1 MLPRASTMMP
11 KAAARTACLDVA
23 EAGIAKLRP
32 VATHEAMSAAL
43 RHQLVTPEA
52 YLASELKS
60 PAKHEYVGG
69 AVYAMAGAKNIHHI
83 IAGNI
88 FLSLGTRLRGKKCR
102 PFNSDT
108 KVRVR
113 FPNHVRFYYP
123 DVQVVCQ
130 PNPVDES
137 FQDQPNVIV
146 EVLSESTRRTDEG
159 EKLDAYLTIPSLETY
174 LLVNS
179 TNKEVVVQQRD
190 NTGFKRAVFVGDEG
204 VIPLACLGFDLPLV
218 EIYEGVQLPALEV
231 VETE

>member
-1 MLPRASTMMP
+1 
-11 KAAARTACLDVA
+11 
-23 EAGIAKLRP
+23 
-32 VATHEAMSAAL
+32 MSAVH
-43 RHQLVTPEA
+43 RHQHVTPEA

-60 PAKHEYVGG
+60 PTKHEYVGG
-69 AVYAMAGAKNIHHI
+69 SVYAMAGTRNIHNV

-88 FLSLGTRLRGKKCR
+88 FGSLGTRLRGKKCR

-130 PNPVDES
+130 PNSMEES

-174 LLVNS
+174 ILVDS
-179 TNKEVVVQQRD
+179 SNKEVVVEQRGS
-190 NTGFKRAVFVGDEG
+190 NGFQRSILIGDDG
-204 VIPLACLGFDLPLV
+204 VVPLPCLGFDLPLA

>member
-1 MLPRASTMMP
+1 
-11 KAAARTACLDVA
+11 
-23 EAGIAKLRP
+23 
-32 VATHEAMSAAL
+32 MSAVH
-43 RHQLVTPEA
+43 RHQHVTPEA

-60 PAKHEYVGG
+60 PTKHEYVGG
-69 AVYAMAGAKNIHHI
+69 AVYAMAGTRNIHNV

-88 FLSLGTRLRGKKCR
+88 FGSLGTRLRGKKCR

-130 PNPVDES
+130 PSSMEES

-146 EVLSESTRRTDEG
+146 EVLSESTRRTAEG

-174 LLVNS
+174 LLVDS
-179 TNKEVVVQQRD
+179 SNKEVVVEQRGS
-190 NTGFKRAVFVGDEG
+190 NGFQRSILIGDDG
-204 VIPLACLGFDLPLV
+204 VVPLPCLGFDLPLA

>member
-1 MLPRASTMMP
+1 
-11 KAAARTACLDVA
+11 
-23 EAGIAKLRP
+23 
-32 VATHEAMSAAL
+32 MSAVL
-43 RHQLVTPEA
+43 RHQYITPEA

-60 PAKHEYVGG
+60 PTKHEYVGG
-69 AVYAMAGAKNIHHI
+69 AVYAMAGARNIHNV

-88 FLSLGTRLRGKKCR
+88 FGSLHSRLRGKKCR

-130 PNPVDES
+130 PNSMDES

-174 LLVNS
+174 LLVDS
-179 TNKEVVVQQRD
+179 ANKEVVVEQRGS
-190 NTGFKRAVFVGDEG
+190 NGFQRSILIGDEG
-204 VIPLACLGFDLPLV
+204 VVPLPCLGFDLPLA

-231 VETE
+231 VEQE

>member
-1 MLPRASTMMP
+1 
-11 KAAARTACLDVA
+11 
-23 EAGIAKLRP
+23 
-32 VATHEAMSAAL
+32 MSAVH
-43 RHQLVTPEA
+43 RHQHVTPEA

-60 PAKHEYVGG
+60 PTKHEYVGG
-69 AVYAMAGAKNIHHI
+69 AVYAMAGTRNIHNV

-88 FLSLGTRLRGKKCR
+88 FGSLGTRLRGKKCR

-130 PNPVDES
+130 PSSMEES

-174 LLVNS
+174 LLVDS
-179 TNKEVVVQQRD
+179 SNKEVVVEQRGS
-190 NTGFKRAVFVGDEG
+190 NGFQRSILIGDDG
-204 VIPLACLGFDLPLV
+204 VVPLPCLGFDLPLA

>member
-1 MLPRASTMMP
+1 
-11 KAAARTACLDVA
+11 
-23 EAGIAKLRP
+23 
-32 VATHEAMSAAL
+32 MSAVH
-43 RHQLVTPEA
+43 RHQHVTPEA

-60 PAKHEYVGG
+60 PTKHEYVGG
-69 AVYAMAGAKNIHHI
+69 AVYAMTGTRNIHNV

-88 FLSLGTRLRGKKCR
+88 FGSLGTRLRGKKCR

-130 PNPVDES
+130 PNSMEES

-146 EVLSESTRRTDEG
+146 EVLSESTRRMDEG

-174 LLVNS
+174 LLVDS
-179 TNKEVVVQQRD
+179 SNKEVVVEQRGS
-190 NTGFKRAVFVGDEG
+190 NGFQRSILIGDDG
-204 VIPLACLGFDLPLV
+204 VVPLPCLGFDLPLA

>member
-1 MLPRASTMMP
+1 
-11 KAAARTACLDVA
+11 
-23 EAGIAKLRP
+23 
-32 VATHEAMSAAL
+32 MSAVH
-43 RHQLVTPEA
+43 RHQHVTPEA

-60 PAKHEYVGG
+60 PTKHEYVGG
-69 AVYAMAGAKNIHHI
+69 AVYAMAGTRNIHNV

-88 FLSLGTRLRGKKCR
+88 FGSLGTRLRGKKCR

-130 PNPVDES
+130 PNSMEES

-174 LLVNS
+174 LLVDS
-179 TNKEVVVQQRD
+179 SNKEVVVEQRGS
-190 NTGFKRAVFVGDEG
+190 NGFQRSILIGDDG
-204 VIPLACLGFDLPLV
+204 VVPLPCLGFDLPLA

>member
-1 MLPRASTMMP
+1 
-11 KAAARTACLDVA
+11 
-23 EAGIAKLRP
+23 
-32 VATHEAMSAAL
+32 MSAVH
-43 RHQLVTPEA
+43 RHQHVTPEA

-60 PAKHEYVGG
+60 PTKHEYVGG
-69 AVYAMAGAKNIHHI
+69 AVYAMAGARNIHNV

-130 PNPVDES
+130 PNSMEES

-174 LLVNS
+174 LLVDS
-179 TNKEVVVQQRD
+179 SNKEVVVEQRGS
-190 NTGFKRAVFVGDEG
+190 NGFQRSILIGDEG
-204 VIPLACLGFDLPLV
+204 VVPLPCLGFDLPLA

>member
-1 MLPRASTMMP
+1 
-11 KAAARTACLDVA
+11 
-23 EAGIAKLRP
+23 
-32 VATHEAMSAAL
+32 MSAVH
-43 RHQLVTPEA
+43 RHQHVTPEA

-60 PAKHEYVGG
+60 PTKHEYVGG
-69 AVYAMAGAKNIHHI
+69 AVYAMAGTRNIHNV

-88 FLSLGTRLRGKKCR
+88 FGSLGTRLRGKKCR

-130 PNPVDES
+130 PNSMEES
-137 FQDQPNVIV
+137 FQDRPYVIV

-174 LLVNS
+174 LLVDS
-179 TNKEVVVQQRD
+179 SNKEVVVEQRGS
-190 NTGFKRAVFVGDEG
+190 NGFQRSILIGDDG
-204 VIPLACLGFDLPLV
+204 VVPLPCLGFDLPLA

>member
-1 MLPRASTMMP
+1 
-11 KAAARTACLDVA
+11 
-23 EAGIAKLRP
+23 
-32 VATHEAMSAAL
+32 MSAVH
-43 RHQLVTPEA
+43 RHQHVTPEA

-60 PAKHEYVGG
+60 PTKHEYVGG
-69 AVYAMAGAKNIHHI
+69 SVYAMAGTRNIHNV

-88 FLSLGTRLRGKKCR
+88 FGSLGTRLRGKKCR

-130 PNPVDES
+130 PSSMEES

-174 LLVNS
+174 ILVDS
-179 TNKEVVVQQRD
+179 SNKEVVVEQRGS
-190 NTGFKRAVFVGDEG
+190 NGFQRSILIGDDG
-204 VIPLACLGFDLPLV
+204 VVPLPCLGFDLPLA